1 MTTRDD
7 VIGERWGP
15 FSPPFGKAEQRVG
28 DNIGSAAAAS
38 VKSRTLAV
46 PQPTQKPSDLGST
59 NPKNRVSRSL
69 KADISAKTNISRP
82 YNAVSKNSLNKVDAS
97 IQVPN
102 PLKSSI
108 IWRSPLNEAPKIKH
122 SLVSRHD
129 SPLDKTSQKNTTST
143 IPMPTSNSQSKKQLL
158 KAASL
163 PSSKDQQHQTTSLHP
178 NHRKRTFD
186 IISRNEEA
194 APKIEE
200 SQISP
205 QQAPF
210 RVENGAQDKSDT
222 PNPFKPRR
230 RTLMPNKPDDVNFVA
245 KDEVLNV
252 GPFTMENGAENKS
265 NTSQP
270 FKPRCCTSIPR
281 KPDDV
286 NFVEKEDFLN
296 FAQEGPFTLENG
308 AQNQSNTSQPFQPRC
323 RTSMPSRPDD
333 VNFVEKDEIL
343 NVGQDEPFT
352 AKNGA
357 QNNFNISPPFK
368 PRRRTLIPNWPD
380 DIKFEEKEEVLTVDG
395 EGNYK
400 NISDAIQPHDVWH
413 AKGVKYFEEANNRE
427 PTALEVFK
435 HTHLKKDGKYVKDTC
450 AEDFVDD
457 VDAYVQTKI
466 FTNPSKTKVIREQ
479 IENEAFNKL
488 MYGGETPKRPVGY
501 GYGVKQSD
509 VFGVRNMLKKEDFNC
524 GGSKNLATQNMEKI
538 VANLAE
544 KYEGLMKTNEE
555 LMKQNEK
562 LEATCN
568 ESNDLVKK
576 MTTQFGHNLDVL
588 SSGKAP
594 SGFLDIAKSVLDTTN
609 SQLKPGRGGDL
620 YNNPMSRFFRLA
632 TNYLS
637 RCSFRLAF
645 VYVLSRTVK
654 GG

>member
-1 MTTRDD
+1 
-7 VIGERWGP
+7 
-15 FSPPFGKAEQRVG
+15 
-28 DNIGSAAAAS
+28 
-38 VKSRTLAV
+38 
-46 PQPTQKPSDLGST
+46 
-59 NPKNRVSRSL
+59 
-69 KADISAKTNISRP
+69 
-82 YNAVSKNSLNKVDAS
+82 
-97 IQVPN
+97 
-102 PLKSSI
+102 
-108 IWRSPLNEAPKIKH
+108 
-122 SLVSRHD
+122 
-129 SPLDKTSQKNTTST
+129 
-143 IPMPTSNSQSKKQLL
+143 
-158 KAASL
+158 
-163 PSSKDQQHQTTSLHP
+163 
-178 NHRKRTFD
+178 
-186 IISRNEEA
+186 
-194 APKIEE
+194 
-200 SQISP
+200 
-205 QQAPF
+205 
-210 RVENGAQDKSDT
+210 
-222 PNPFKPRR
+222 
-230 RTLMPNKPDDVNFVA
+230 MPNKPDDVNFVA

-270 FKPRCCTSIPR
+270 FKPRCRTSIPR

-296 FAQEGPFTLENG
+296 FAQEGPFPLENG

-352 AKNGA
+352 AINGA

-413 AKGVKYFEEANNRE
+413 AKGIKYCPIRETNWHHVNEQYKIDIITLIRDRFIIPEGDNYDQGILKRMGRSMRQYRHMLKKTFFKPTSKTKAQIYERGPAGHPRDSWMHLVDYWYSEEGQEEANNRE
-427 PTALEVFK
+427 PTALEMFK

-488 MYGGETPKRPVGY
+488 MYGEETPKRPVGY

-509 VFGVRNMLKKEDFNC
+509 VFGVRSMLKKEDFNC

-544 KYEGLMKTNEE
+544 KNEGLMKTNEE

-562 LEATCN
+562 LEAICN

-576 MTTQFGHNLDVL
+576 LTTQFGHILDVL

-609 SQLKPGRGGDL
+609 SQVFKV
-620 YNNPMSRFFRLA
+620 
-632 TNYLS
+632 TTEEKH
-637 RCSFRLAF
+637 AF
-645 VYVLSRTVK
+645 VYIIYTCVIDLSVDILLCTHICF
-654 GG
+654 